1 MRYIAKQVWHDELGS
16 ALVDWAVLGAG
27 VMSLSVALVTTLF

>member
-1 MRYIAKQVWHDELGS
+1 MRYIAKRVWNDELGS

-27 VMSLSVALVTTLF
+27 VMSLSVAVVTTVF